1 MKARIIAIF
10 LFVFIIAVACAGC
23 GKAEEGKEYVQDLNY
38 EESTEQISNP
48 DQGFYRPLYVKIN
61 ENGAAYNKAVIN
73 ASTQLYHL
81 RCDISEFS
89 AAVNNQS
96 DKPITQEAL
105 DGLDALL
112 LYLKE
117 NDKNAVVRFAY
128 DPGYNG
134 SANKEPALEVILNH
148 VKRICPILN
157 RYVNTVTAI
166 ETGLVGPWGEMHT
179 SASANPTNITAIV
192 DALDRKSVV

>member
-89 AAVNNQS
+89 AAVN
-96 DKPITQEAL
+96 KIGRA
-105 DGLDALL
+105 
-112 LYLKE
+112 
-117 NDKNAVVRFAY
+117 
-128 DPGYNG
+128 
-134 SANKEPALEVILNH
+134 H
-148 VKRICPILN
+148 V
-157 RYVNTVTAI
+157 
-166 ETGLVGPWGEMHT
+166 
-179 SASANPTNITAIV
+179 
-192 DALDRKSVV
+192 

>member
-1 MKARIIAIF
+1 MKARIIAGFLLIF
-10 LFVFIIAVACAGC
+10 IVAVGCAAC
-23 GKAEEGKEYVQDLNY
+23 GKKVDADKTVDADKKYVQDLNY
-38 EESTEQISNP
+38 EESTEEISNP
-48 DQGFYRPLYVKIN
+48 DQGFYRPLYVKIG

-89 AAVNNQS
+89 AAVNKLS
-96 DKPITQEAL
+96 DKSMTENAL

-134 SANKEPALEVILNH
+134 SADKEPLL
-148 VKRICPILN
+148 R
-157 RYVNTVTAI
+157 
-166 ETGLVGPWGEMHT
+166 
-179 SASANPTNITAIV
+179 
-192 DALDRKSVV
+192 